1 MKAVIALGSNLG
13 DSEKLLQEAISKLH
27 NLFTIVAVSDLVT
40 TTPVGGPE
48 QDDYLN
54 AIAIIETDHDPL
66 DLLRL
71 LQGIESAAGRTREVR
86 WGPRTLDLDLIVY
99 GDQVINSE
107 ELEIPHPRAHERIF
121 VLQPWLAVD
130 PYGYIPGR
138 GEIKALLDQM
148 LLP

>member
-13 DSEKLLQEAISKLH
+13 DSEKLLQKAISKLH

-99 GDQVINSE
+99 GDQVINS
-107 ELEIPHPRAHERIF
+107 
-121 VLQPWLAVD
+121 
-130 PYGYIPGR
+130 
-138 GEIKALLDQM
+138 
-148 LLP
+148 

>member
-1 MKAVIALGSNLG
+1 MKAVIALGSNVG
-13 DSEKLLQEAISKLH
+13 DSEKHLQEAISQLQK
-27 NLFTIVAVSDLVT
+27 LFTVVTVSDFIT

-54 AIAIIETDHDPL
+54 AIAIIETDRKPI

-71 LQGIESAAGRTREVR
+71 LQSIEFAAGRTREVR

-99 GDQVINSE
+99 GDHVINSE

-121 VLQPWLAVD
+121 VLQPWLSVD
-130 PYGYIPGR
+130 PHGQIPGK
-138 GEIKALLDQM
+138 GEVQGLLDQI
-148 LLP
+148 LPA

>member
-13 DSEKLLQEAISKLH
+13 DSEKLLQEAIYKLH
-27 NLFTIVAVSDLVT
+27 DLFTIVAVSDFVT

-54 AIAIIETDHDPL
+54 AIAIIETDRDPL

-71 LQGIESAAGRTREVR
+71 LQGIESAAGRIREER

-99 GDQVINSE
+99 GDQVIDSE

-130 PYGYIPGR
+130 PDGYIPRR
-138 GEIKALLDQM
+138 GEIKTLLDQI